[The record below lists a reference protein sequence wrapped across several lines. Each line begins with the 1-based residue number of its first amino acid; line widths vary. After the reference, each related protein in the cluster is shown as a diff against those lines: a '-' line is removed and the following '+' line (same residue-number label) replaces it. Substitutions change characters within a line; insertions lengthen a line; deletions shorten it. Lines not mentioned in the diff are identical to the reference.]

1 MFSLKRGTKT
11 AVEARRKAMRFHPT
25 SRIGGRLAMAL
36 VSTQLFPSHSNFSS
50 NLTVTAFSSSFCIQ
64 RVNALADGR
73 RGYSSSL
80 ELGMSKMN
88 QSFETWSFD
97 KPCKTMA
104 WSPLS
109 VADLAASGSELDVN
123 WTDDADLVFLGVF
136 APGSDNSENEE
147 EDDSKDEE
155 VVEPTFVGA
164 TKNLDESLGGAL
176 SNLMIE
182 NFEDFK
188 NGAEVGTTL
197 PTFRTYVDGKAKR
210 YIIVGLGSEPKE
222 SEPLGSIGSAVGTAI
237 ATKCDMEKKVVR
249 AKFLLP
255 ESIVSDGKNLKDM
268 ASAFYSTLYA
278 DNRHRTGK
286 KVVTPAEDLRSL
298 TLLADSPSSS
308 ESIQDSLDAGKM
320 IATGMHMT
328 KDIVNAPHNVLNSES
343 LAETANRLAEES
355 GGSLKCK
362 ILGKKECEER
372 GMGAYLG
379 VARGSETEPQ
389 FIHITYTPLEG
400 DIKKKVGVVGK
411 GLLFDTGGYNIKT
424 SMMELMKFDCGGAAA
439 VLGAARAVGALKP
452 PGVECHFVVAACENM
467 INERAFVPS
476 DILTASNGK
485 TIEVLNTD
493 AEGRLT
499 LADALVYCDKE
510 LDCESIIE
518 LSTLTGAC
526 MIALGKKVCGVWT
539 NNDDLAEELKD
550 VSKVTE
556 EKSWRMPMEK
566 SYNEQ
571 IKSKVADLT
580 NLGLPY
586 GGSITAALF
595 LQNFVNKKKPYA
607 HIDIAGPVWD
617 DKSGATGF
625 GAKLATEWIRR
636 QGESD
641 K

>member
-1 MFSLKRGTKT
+1 
-11 AVEARRKAMRFHPT
+11 
-25 SRIGGRLAMAL
+25 
-36 VSTQLFPSHSNFSS
+36 
-50 NLTVTAFSSSFCIQ
+50 
-64 RVNALADGR
+64 
-73 RGYSSSL
+73 
-80 ELGMSKMN
+80 MSKMN

-104 WSPLS
+104 WSPMS
-109 VADLAASGSELDVN
+109 VANLAASGSELDAN
-123 WTDDADLVFLGVF
+123 WTDDADLVFVGVF
-136 APGSDNSENEE
+136 APVS
-147 EDDSKDEE
+147 DDSEDEGDDDDKDEE
-155 VVEPTFVGA
+155 VVEPTLVGA
-164 TKNLDESLGGAL
+164 TKTLDESLGGAL
-176 SNLMIE
+176 SNIMIE
-182 NFEDFK
+182 NFKDFK
-188 NGAEVGTTL
+188 NGAEAGGTL
-197 PTFRTYVDGKAKR
+197 PTLRTYADGKAKR
-210 YIIVGLGSEPKE
+210 YVVVGLGSEPTE
-222 SEPLGSIGSAVGTAI
+222 SEPLGSIGSAVGKAL
-237 ATKCDMEKKVVR
+237 ATKCDAEKKVVS

-255 ESIVSDGKNLKDM
+255 ETIAGDAKNLQDM
-268 ASAFYSTLYA
+268 TSAFYSTLYA

-286 KVVTPAEDLRSL
+286 KVVTPAEDLQSL
-298 TLLADSPSSS
+298 TLLADGPSSS
-308 ESIQDSLDAGKM
+308 ETMSAAIDTGKK
-320 IATGMHMT
+320 IATGMYMT
-328 KDIVNAPHNVLNSES
+328 KDIVNAPHNVKNSES
-343 LAETANRLAEES
+343 LADTAKRIAKES
-355 GGSLKCK
+355 DGSLKCK
-362 ILGKKECEER
+362 ILGKKECEAR

-389 FIHITYTPLEG
+389 FIHITYTPADG
-400 DIKKKVGVVGK
+400 DVKKKVGVVGK

-467 INERAFVPS
+467 INERAIVPS

-539 NNDDLAEELKD
+539 DNDDLADELRD
-550 VSKVTE
+550 ISKVTE

-571 IKSKVADLT
+571 LKSKVADLT

-595 LQNFVNKKKPYA
+595 LQNFVNKKKPFA

-617 DKSGATGF
+617 DTTGATGF
-625 GAKLATEWIRR
+625 GAKLVVEWVHR